1 MSNIIKTLTRD
12 CHFLG
17 KTDASFSNSCPANYM
32 DLEDCPF
39 DKSCKDVTEKDWIH
53 VITEELKTYVKE

>member
-1 MSNIIKTLTRD
+1 MN
-12 CHFLG
+12 LG
-17 KTDASFSNSCPANYM
+17 N
-32 DLEDCPF
+32 CPF